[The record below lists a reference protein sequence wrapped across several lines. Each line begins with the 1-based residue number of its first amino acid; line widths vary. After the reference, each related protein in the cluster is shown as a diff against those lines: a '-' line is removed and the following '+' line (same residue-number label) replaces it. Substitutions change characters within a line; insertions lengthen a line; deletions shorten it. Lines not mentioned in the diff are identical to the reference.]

1 MTRLLG
7 PVVLGPVLAL
17 VAVCA
22 GVLLV
27 QAPAQAACS
36 CTDTGTMQHAGD
48 ADAVFTGTVRETRK
62 PEPDESGKIKGLFT
76 YVVDVDRVYKQEGT
90 VVTETVQVSSARSR
104 ATCGLG
110 NLPAGSAYV
119 FFATARDAGFR
130 AGACGGSASASD
142 ELVAEVERALGSG
155 KQMVPDNELPELELT
170 AVESTGPQS
179 VGRLAAPGA
188 AVALLGLLG
197 LVLVRLAGSRR

>member
-7 PVVLGPVLAL
+7 
-17 VAVCA
+17 AVCA
-22 GVLLV
+22 LFVACGGVLLV

-36 CTDTGTMQHAGD
+36 CTDTGTMEHAAD
-48 ADAVFTGTVRETRK
+48 ADAVFTGTIRETRK
-62 PEPDESGKIKGLFT
+62 PGPDESGKVKGLFT
-76 YVVDVDRVYKQEGT
+76 YVVDVERVYRQEGT
-90 VVTETVQVSSARSR
+90 VVTETVKVSSARST

-110 NLPAGSAYV
+110 NLPVGSSYV

-130 AGACGGSASASD
+130 AGACGGSGPVTD
-142 ELVAEVERALGSG
+142 QLVADVEAALGSG
-155 KQMVPDNELPELELT
+155 KQMVPDEALPELVLT
-170 AVESTGPQS
+170 AVESAAPQS
-179 VGRLAAPGA
+179 VSRLAAPGA